1 MAKQPG
7 ATTAEMIP
15 IADKLAKD
23 EIPIAVKATGS
34 IAGIVEKGAE
44 MSDPIYQLIKQ
55 GLTPANIGVVVGAA
69 APILTAT
76 GAATGVIINA
86 TGNLVDKVGN
96 IIGKISSNATH
107 ILTSTGKEIGS
118 IAKETVK
125 SLATA
130 FTTAGVALIGAWSTV
145 ATKFM
150 SEVGE
155 SYRTTVSEAG
165 NTVRTVVDKHYETE
179 TLKNKEKFIKSIV
192 IICAI
197 VVVIIIIIVVIA
209 VTSSPPKKMTNGSI
223 VHFEP
228 NYNPE
233 KQSSFDEKCYKYYD
247 KLMI

>member
-1 MAKQPG
+1 M
-7 ATTAEMIP
+7 
-15 IADKLAKD
+15 
-23 EIPIAVKATGS
+23 AVKATGS

-44 MSDPIYQLIKQ
+44 MSDPIYQLIKD
-55 GLTPANIGVVVGAA
+55 GLTPANIGAVVGSV
-69 APILTAT
+69 APILDKA
-76 GAATGVIINA
+76 GEATGVIINA

-125 SLATA
+125 SLANA
-130 FTTAGVALIGAWSTV
+130 FTTEGVALIGAWSNV

-155 SYRTTVSEAG
+155 SYRSTVTETG
-165 NTVRTVVDKHYETE
+165 NTVRKAIEWHYGY
-179 TLKNKEKFIKSIV
+179 KNKQIESKETTTKANAIKFIV
-192 IICAI
+192 IACLV
-197 VVVIIIIIVVIA
+197 VVVIITIIVVIA
-209 VTSSPPKKMTNGSI
+209 VTSSAPKKMTNGSM

-233 KQSSFDEKCYKYYD
+233 QQSSFDEKCYKYYD
-247 KLMI
+247 KLII